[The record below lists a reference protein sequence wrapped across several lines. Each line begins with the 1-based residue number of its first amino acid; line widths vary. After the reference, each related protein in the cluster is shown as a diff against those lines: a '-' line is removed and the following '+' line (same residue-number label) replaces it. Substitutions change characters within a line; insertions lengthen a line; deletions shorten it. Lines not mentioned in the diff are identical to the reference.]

1 MRIRHGG
8 LFWYYAMSKKH
19 SMVGTRLYRV
29 WSNMKTRCT
38 NQKSDK
44 YKWYGARGIS
54 LDPAWYKFETF
65 MKWAFSNGYTDD
77 MELDRIDN
85 NGNYTASN
93 CRWVSHKDQCRNRSS
108 NHYVF
113 LDGEIM
119 LLTDASR
126 IVGKYHQTLLYHLK
140 RKSEVVIDAD
150 GKAHTL
156 EEAGKP

>member
-1 MRIRHGG
+1 
-8 LFWYYAMSKKH
+8 
-19 SMVGTRLYRV
+19 
-29 WSNMKTRCT
+29 
-38 NQKSDK
+38 
-44 YKWYGARGIS
+44 
-54 LDPAWYKFETF
+54 
-65 MKWAFSNGYTDD
+65 